1 MFKRPTTDE
10 NPKITTMCIKFGS
23 FLNKYLVR
31 TKIKLIPIS
40 EETKPVPKVVSSPVK
55 VVSEL
60 NVISNAEITFLNSSN
75 ESSGMCIYSRTADT
89 SPATNQKHAF
99 TGQIPPDT
107 TLPTRAVA
115 PRSRVLRTL
124 RRRVLRTR
132 PRTPARKRH
141 VGRP

>member
-23 FLNKYLVR
+23 FLNKYLMR

-75 ESSGMCIYSRTADT
+75 EASGSWDAKKDRLFFKKLAKSLNNVNMT
-89 SPATNQKHAF
+89 
-99 TGQIPPDT
+99 
-107 TLPTRAVA
+107 
-115 PRSRVLRTL
+115 RTL
-124 RRRVLRTR
+124 V
-132 PRTPARKRH
+132 K
-141 VGRP
+141 